1 MRSMWKG
8 SISFGL
14 VTIPVKL
21 YTATEQKDI
30 TFRQVH
36 REDGGRIRFRR
47 VCSLDGEEVPYE
59 DIAKGFELP
68 SGEIVVL
75 TDDDM
80 ADLPLPTLRS
90 IEVLY
95 FAPETDIDPI
105 LLSRSYFVEPENSG
119 ARAYVLLR
127 DAMERSGKV
136 AVVQVALRQRES
148 LAALRSRDG
157 VLVLETLLWP
167 DEVRVPDF
175 GFLDQDINVRTQE
188 LKMAASLIDTM
199 TEDFDPS
206 AFKDAYR
213 EALEALVQA
222 KIEGNEVVRP
232 AGGFSSEKPGGP
244 ADLTETLRASVAA
257 AKANRAKDDKEASG
271 AKRAIRA
278 GIDSI
283 EHGSFLD
290 EEALDMMKQRGT
302 YYVPTLMAAQGLK
315 ERLTDGYLPPAVASK
330 ARQAMAALDETV
342 RKAIAK
348 GVRIAVGTDATVYP
362 HGRNTEEF
370 HLLVDLG
377 MKPVAALKAG
387 TSVDAELLGIADRVG
402 TLEVGK
408 LADIVACPGNPVEN
422 IRQVEKI
429 GFVMKEGVVV
439 RSSR

>member
-1 MRSMWKG
+1 MRAMWKG
-8 SISFGL
+8 EISFGL
-14 VTIPVKL
+14 VMIPIRL
-21 YTATEQKDI
+21 YAATEHKDI
-30 TFRQVH
+30 SFRQVH
-36 REDGGRIRFRR
+36 RVDGGRIRFRR

-188 LKMAASLIDTM
+188 LKMAASLIDSM
-199 TEDFDPS
+199 SQDFDPE
-206 AFKDAYR
+206 AHHDGYR
-213 EALEALVQA
+213 EALTELVEAKVEGRDVIQPQNGRAADDEPVSLADALKASIAAA
-222 KIEGNEVVRP
+222 KDGRSARTRADGP
-232 AGGFSSEKPGGP
+232 RKAASPSRTGRTTKP
-244 ADLTETLRASVAA
+244 AA
-257 AKANRAKDDKEASG
+257 AKAAAD
-271 AKRAIRA
+271 
-278 GIDSI
+278 
-283 EHGSFLD
+283 D
-290 EEALDMMKQRGT
+290 EEQ
-302 YYVPTLMAAQGLK
+302 AAPD
-315 ERLTDGYLPPAVASK
+315 RRRTRRRAS
-330 ARQAMAALDETV
+330 A
-342 RKAIAK
+342 
-348 GVRIAVGTDATVYP
+348 
-362 HGRNTEEF
+362 
-370 HLLVDLG
+370 
-377 MKPVAALKAG
+377 
-387 TSVDAELLGIADRVG
+387 
-402 TLEVGK
+402 
-408 LADIVACPGNPVEN
+408 
-422 IRQVEKI
+422 
-429 GFVMKEGVVV
+429 
-439 RSSR
+439 